1 MAMDTRR
8 SDGRIDWPL
17 HPNEVENGRPMTI
30 PELFKLDAIVML
42 NTLEKMPA
50 EEFKVIISDLTDDEF
65 MKIAGELNLHRPN
78 L

>member
-1 MAMDTRR
+1 
-8 SDGRIDWPL
+8 
-17 HPNEVENGRPMTI
+17 MTI